1 MTTLGIESEPAID
14 VEEERRERQ
23 KKIYRI
29 AQWMLPS
36 LVLLFMIGGWQA
48 PPLLLSGGVS

>member
-23 KKIYRI
+23 KKIYI
-29 AQWMLPS
+29 VAKLILQ
-36 LVLLFMIGGWQA
+36 
-48 PPLLLSGGVS
+48 